1 MSRWGTYEV
10 IRSGKIYDIHSDYH
24 GNREEGEGMSQ
35 RGEAT
40 GTKRGAAGI
49 ITNTSCIQVCGHN
62 LFEKI
67 DD

>member
-1 MSRWGTYEV
+1 MSMRGTHDV
-10 IRSGKIYDIHSDYH
+10 NKFSRTWDISSGYH
-24 GNREEGEGMSQ
+24 GDRAEGEEISQ